1 MTKGPNMPSV
11 ALTLCLIFPLI
22 ALPLQGYCAEQLLPG
37 DTFPGL
43 QAEDQHGNPYL
54 FSPGTAAVLIAFDM
68 KTGKRANKFFA
79 EQGADF
85 LPDQNAVYIANIYV
99 MPGIGRMFAL
109 PKMRKYPHR
118 IVLAQSQD
126 LLLGFPHKADHITII
141 KLNEKGVVASIDYW
155 QPNNAWP
162 TL

>member
-1 MTKGPNMPSV
+1 MQGLV
-11 ALTLCLIFPLI
+11 LTLGVMCMLVTVPVQSQSAKQLMPGERFP
-22 ALPLQGYCAEQLLPG
+22 A
-37 DTFPGL
+37 L
-43 QAEDQHGNPYL
+43 QAEDQHGKPYL

-85 LPDQNAVYIANIYV
+85 LGEHNAVYIANIYG

-118 IVLAQSQD
+118 IVLAQSEN
-126 LLLGFPHKADHITII
+126 LLQPFPHKADHVTII
-141 KLNEKGVVASIDYW
+141 KLDDKGLVVSIDYW
-155 QPNNAWP
+155 QPNDPWP
-162 TL
+162 AL